1 MSVETVNG
9 HVLFPHQANFGAAP
23 SLDRWWETEIADSE
37 FGQESRFGL
46 RAVPRKVLKWDV
58 TAQDLQEQSQLA
70 DRILAAMRS
79 GLACAPHWGRGS
91 VLVNRVT
98 GVTVTI
104 ETSLWPW
111 AADDYLIFI
120 DDNGDYEVAQIL
132 TAVGTT
138 ITLTASVASPHSSVY
153 VWPLIFGRFS
163 VDGYS
168 LLTSRHGQAT
178 LAISELTSPESVTV
192 GTQGPAIDG
201 IGGWIIGDTFI
212 VE

>member
-9 HVLFPHQANFGAAP
+9 HVLFPHEANYGEAP
-23 SLDRWWETEIADSE
+23 RIERWWETEVADSE

-46 RAVPRKVLKWDV
+46 RAVPRKVLQWTV
-58 TAQDLQEQSQLA
+58 TAKDLQEQSQLA
-70 DRILAAMRS
+70 DRILTAMRS
-79 GLACAPHWGRGS
+79 SLACAPHWGRGS
-91 VLVNRVT
+91 ELVNRVT
-98 GVTVTI
+98 AATVTI

-120 DDNGDYEVAQIL
+120 DEDGDYEVAQIL

-138 ITLTASVASPHSSVY
+138 ITLTQSVSSPHAGVY
-153 VWPLIFGRFS
+153 IWPLIFGRFS
-163 VDGYS
+163 IDGYS
-168 LLTSRHGQAT
+168 LLTSRQGQAT
-178 LAISELTSPESVTV
+178 ITIAELTSPESETV
-192 GTQGPAIDG
+192 GTASPEIDG